1 MAALYQIEQDMLSIY
16 DKIEQQG
23 GEILPE
29 DEQAL
34 MVTREDFKDKLS
46 GYNNYMNELSH
57 NIDACKQEEARVKA
71 LRKAY
76 EGRLDTTKKVV
87 LNAVQQFGT
96 QTKSG
101 GWAIEFPTF
110 KFSTRRSE
118 YVVADELRMHYLDIE
133 LRRLL
138 RELYTN
144 SMLNPNI
151 EWDMQG
157 LCDTLN
163 ANIKAMMEDENVG
176 DKYLPITPMDLEL
189 IEITVESSCSIA
201 NMFRVDNGIAPLLPK
216 GGALKAELSLNKVTA
231 KEYLK
236 ATEDA
241 NIISCCHK
249 EANYSLQMK

>member
-34 MVTREDFKDKLS
+34 MITREDFKDKLS
-46 GYNNYMNELSH
+46 GYNDYMNELSH
-57 NIDACKQEEARVKA
+57 NIDACKQEEARIKA
-71 LRKAY
+71 LRKSY
-76 EGRLDTTKKVV
+76 EGRLDTSKKVV
-87 LNAVQQFGT
+87 LNAVQQFGV

-118 YVVADELRMHYLDIE
+118 SVVGDEKRLNYLYNE
-133 LRRLL
+133 LKRLL
-138 RELYTN
+138 KELYTN
-144 SMLNPNI
+144 GMLIPNI
-151 EWDMQG
+151 NWDLQG
-157 LCDTLN
+157 LCDTIN
-163 ANIKAMMEDENVG
+163 ANIRAEMDNNG
-176 DKYLPITPMDLEL
+176 DLDCYIPFTTVDLQL
-189 IEITVESSCSIA
+189 IDIEVECSCSLA
-201 NMFRVDNGIAPLLPK
+201 ALFNYDTGIAHVVACDS
-216 GGALKAELSLNKVTA
+216 GAKSELSINKITA

-236 ATEDA
+236 TTEDIG
-241 NIISCCHK
+241 IISCCHK

>member
-23 GEILPE
+23 GEIFPE

-34 MVTREDFKDKLS
+34 MITREDFKDKLS

-57 NIDACKQEEARVKA
+57 NIDACKQEEARIKA
-71 LRKAY
+71 LRKSY
-76 EGRLDTTKKVV
+76 EVRLDTSKKVV
-87 LNAVQQFGT
+87 LNAVQQFGV

-118 YVVADELRMHYLDIE
+118 CVIADELRLKYLEKE
-133 LRRLL
+133 LTRLL
-138 RELYTN
+138 YELN
-144 SMLNPNI
+144 ANGMLTPNI
-151 EWDMQG
+151 DWDIQG
-157 LCDTLN
+157 LCDTMN
-163 ANIKAMMEDENVG
+163 ANIKAEMENDGVG
-176 DKYLPITPMDLEL
+176 SAYLPFTPVDLEL
-189 IEITVESSCSIA
+189 VDIEVISVCNIS
-201 NMFRVDNGIAPLLPK
+201 NLFRMNNGIADTLSK
-216 GGALKAELSLNKVTA
+216 GGAIKTELSVNKTTA

-236 ATEDA
+236 ATEDVG
-241 NIISCCHK
+241 IISCCYK

>member
-34 MVTREDFKDKLS
+34 MITREDFKDKLS
-46 GYNNYMNELSH
+46 GYNDYMNELSH

-71 LRKAY
+71 LRKSY
-76 EGRLDTTKKVV
+76 EGRLDTSKKVV
-87 LNAVQQFGT
+87 LNAVRQFGV
-96 QTKSG
+96 QTKTG

-110 KFSTRRSE
+110 KFSTRRNESI
-118 YVVADELRMHYLDIE
+118 VGDEKRLNYLYNE
-133 LRRLL
+133 LKRLL

-144 SMLNPNI
+144 GMLTPNI
-151 EWDMQG
+151 DWDLQG
-157 LCDTLN
+157 LCDIIN
-163 ANIKAMMEDENVG
+163 ANIKAEMDNNG
-176 DKYLPITPMDLEL
+176 DLDYYIPFTTVDLQL
-189 IEITVESSCSIA
+189 IDIEVECGCSLA
-201 NMFRVDNGIAPLLPK
+201 ALFNYDTGIAHVVACDS
-216 GGALKAELSLNKVTA
+216 GAKSELSINKTTA

-236 ATEDA
+236 ATEDIG
-241 NIISCCHK
+241 IISCCHK